1 MMGISKLP
9 GATKKVRTW
18 ASSDGWILNH
28 LAAFD
33 RALARPRPVSAD
45 AGWLKAV
52 CACSLWH
59 QVAIGTAP
67 SQCALLASPWGSLM
81 GSMLG

>member
-45 AGWLKAV
+45 AGWLKAYGIK
-52 CACSLWH
+52 W
-59 QVAIGTAP
+59 Q
-67 SQCALLASPWGSLM
+67 
-81 GSMLG
+81 LGLHHLNVLSWPLHGEV